1 MAGHG
6 GEQGVTTMTDDS
18 EGPAIGERL
27 KQLRTAH
34 GISLR
39 ELGRRAGLSASFLSE
54 LERGI
59 VEPSISALKRIA
71 TALDVRLEYFFSDPQ
86 ASEASGYA
94 VIRHG
99 AGRKLTAAGSGVTF
113 ERLTPEWTES
123 FEVIYGTYQPGAT
136 TGEAEIVHEGFEC
149 GMVLAGRFKIW
160 LGSQVVFVGPD
171 DCISFRSGTPHRVQ
185 NISDEVGLYVWV
197 NSPPSL

>member
-1 MAGHG
+1 MAVDG
-6 GEQGVTTMTDDS
+6 GAQGVTTMTDDS

-39 ELGRRAGLSASFLSE
+39 ELGRRADLSASFLSE

-99 AGRKLTAAGSGVTF
+99 AGRKLTASGSGVTPHA
-113 ERLTPEWTES
+113 RVDGVVRGHLRHVS
-123 FEVIYGTYQPGAT
+123 
-136 TGEAEIVHEGFEC
+136 TGRHDRR
-149 GMVLAGRFKIW
+149 GRDR
-160 LGSQVVFVGPD
+160 P
-171 DCISFRSGTPHRVQ
+171 
-185 NISDEVGLYVWV
+185 
-197 NSPPSL
+197 